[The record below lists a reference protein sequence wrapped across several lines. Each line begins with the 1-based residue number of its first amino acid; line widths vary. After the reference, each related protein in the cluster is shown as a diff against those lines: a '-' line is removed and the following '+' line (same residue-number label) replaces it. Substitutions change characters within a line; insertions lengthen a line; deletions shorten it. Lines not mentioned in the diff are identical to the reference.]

1 MTWPP
6 DASLCPLIVVGSL
19 TAYVKYGQ
27 PTGGFLEAVL
37 SNDLCE
43 AIGRADGTNGPALAH
58 ILAFAYNELPSS
70 CWGSPAKYN
79 NWVRTMA
86 QTREVEQTEAR

>member
-6 DASLCPLIVVGSL
+6 DSSLCPPVVVGSL
-19 TAYVKYGQ
+19 TAYVKYGR

-37 SNDLCE
+37 SNDLRE

-58 ILAFAYNELPSS
+58 ILSFIYDELPSS
-70 CWGSPAKYN
+70 CWGSPAKYE
-79 NWVRTMA
+79 NWLRTMA
-86 QTREVEQTEAR
+86 QTRDAERAVAR